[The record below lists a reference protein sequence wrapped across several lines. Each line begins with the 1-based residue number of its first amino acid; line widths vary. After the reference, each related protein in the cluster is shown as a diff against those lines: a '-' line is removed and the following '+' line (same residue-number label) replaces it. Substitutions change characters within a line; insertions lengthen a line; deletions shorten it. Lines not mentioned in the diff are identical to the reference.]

1 MADDQQD
8 PLRPKADEI
17 LEALKPAQLRLSE
30 YDKQRLEEMNGANL
44 PFFWI
49 GYAVVVFGGFWLLI
63 KLLDWWH
70 SL

>member
-1 MADDQQD
+1 MTDDQKD
-8 PLRPKADEI
+8 PFRPKADEI
-17 LEALKPAQLRLSE
+17 LEALKPAQPRLSE
-30 YDKQRLEEMNGANL
+30 YDKQRLVEMNSASL

-49 GYAVVVFGGFWLLI
+49 GYVVVVFGGLWLLI